1 MSSKLNL
8 TILQCILYFMIGWMM
23 GEHLTWG
30 KLLIMFLVLL
40 GIQIITHIKAV
51 SMGMMFNQLMQDDIK
66 FNKFIKKLKEE
77 SEGE

>member
-66 FNKFIKKLKEE
+66 FNKFIKKLK
-77 SEGE
+77 